1 MNNQNIQQQLLEA
14 FSIEA
19 RERIESMFSTLTEL
33 EKSIDPEK
41 RQQGVEIV
49 FREAHSLK
57 GAARSVNLPLIEML
71 CQAMEGV
78 FSKLKEGTQLF
89 STDIFDTFHEAVG
102 IIEKYLEASEE
113 NRPNFHRAIEELTN
127 FISDGMENL
136 EKRKPIESQTIKK
149 KLKPSSD
156 FHVKSSEKKK
166 RPEKLSKQN
175 LQHEAKEATLK
186 PDKQQALPAQ
196 KIHTKPLF
204 ADTVRISIAK
214 LDTLLLKSEELIT
227 SKQILHQHL
236 DQIKE
241 TGKSIRLWEKQW
253 EAVKPDLKKIEELS
267 ETHSFLNRFVQ
278 FAESNDK
285 HLSNFSRKTDKLIK
299 AVEQSNRL
307 LGGMVDD
314 LLDEIKKTSLLPF
327 STLFSTFPRMVRDIA
342 RELGKEVDI
351 EFYGGDIEIDKRILE
366 GIKDPMVHLLR
377 NAVDHGIED
386 INIRKQNQKSPCG
399 QILVTVSQPESNK
412 VKIVI
417 KDDGRGI
424 NVNTIRE
431 KVIGKGAISSENA
444 KKLTD
449 EQLLSLIFQSGIST
463 SAIITEISGR
473 GLGMAIV
480 KENIENLGG
489 MIFTDSD
496 PGHGTTFTIELPV
509 SLATFRGILVSVSE
523 QLFIIPNV
531 HVEHILKILPD
542 EIKTV
547 ENRTVISI
555 KGHAVSLVNL
565 SDVLGLTPKM
575 PTSEQKFKTDT
586 FSMPVIILGSG
597 DKRIA
602 FIVDDIINELEVLVK
617 NLGRQLKRV
626 PNISGATILGTGRVV
641 PILNVSDLIKT
652 SAGKALP
659 QSMLKTINA
668 KKSGVQKSIL
678 IVEDS
683 LTARTL
689 LKNILEAS
697 GYIIKTAI
705 DGKDGYNQIR
715 SRAFD
720 AVVSDVEMPRMN
732 GFELTKKIRSD
743 QSRSETPVILVTNL
757 DSRVDRERGIEA
769 GADAYIVKSS
779 FDRSNLLDVIKR
791 LI

>member
-1 MNNQNIQQQLLEA
+1 MDNQDFQKQLLEA
-14 FSIEA
+14 FKIEA
-19 RERIESMFSTLTEL
+19 GERIESMFSTLTEL
-33 EKSIDPEK
+33 EKSVDPEK

-49 FREAHSLK
+49 FREAHSMK

-71 CQAMEGV
+71 CQAMESV
-78 FSKLKEGTQLF
+78 FSKLKEGIQPF
-89 STDIFDTFHEAVG
+89 STDLFDTFHEAVG
-102 IIEKYLEASEE
+102 IIEKYLDAPEKD
-113 NRPNFHRAIEELTN
+113 RPNFHRAIEELTN
-127 FISDGMENL
+127 FISEGT
-136 EKRKPIESQTIKK
+136 EKSRKPEPSESQTIKRD
-149 KLKPSSD
+149 LKPSSD
-156 FHVKSSEKKK
+156 FHAKTHTIIQE
-166 RPEKLSKQN
+166 PEKLPKQAP
-175 LQHEAKEATLK
+175 QQAAKEAAIKTA
-186 PDKQQALPAQ
+186 KQQARTGQ
-196 KIHTKPLF
+196 KVQSRSLF
-204 ADTVRISIAK
+204 SDTVRISIAK
-214 LDTLLLKSEELIT
+214 LDTLLLKSEELIS
-227 SKQILHQHL
+227 SKQMLHQHL
-236 DQIKE
+236 NQIKE
-241 TGKSIRLWEKQW
+241 TGELIRIWEKQW
-253 EAVKPDLKKIEELS
+253 EAVTPELKKIKELS

-285 HLSNFSRKTDKLIK
+285 HLNNFSRKTDELIT

-314 LLDEIKKTSLLPF
+314 LLDEMKKTSLLPF
-327 STLFSTFPRMVRDIA
+327 QTLFSTFPRMVRDIA
-342 RELGKEVDI
+342 RELGKKVDI
-351 EFYGGDIEIDKRILE
+351 EFNGGDIEIDKRILE

-399 QILVTVSQPESNK
+399 QIRVTVSQPESNK
-412 VKIVI
+412 VKVVI
-417 KDDGRGI
+417 ADDGQGI
-424 NVNTIRE
+424 NINTIRE
-431 KVIGKGAISSENA
+431 KVVGKEAISNENA
-444 KKLTD
+444 DKLTD
-449 EQLLSLIFQSGIST
+449 EQLMSLIFQSGIST

-509 SLATFRGILVSVSE
+509 SLATFRGILVSVSDNF
-523 QLFIIPNV
+523 FIIPNV
-531 HVEHILKILPD
+531 HVEHTLKIQPD

-547 ENRTVISI
+547 ENRTVISV
-555 KGHAVSLVNL
+555 KDHAVSLVNL
-565 SDVLGLTPKM
+565 SDILGLPPKV
-575 PTSEQKFKTDT
+575 PTSASKGKTDT

-602 FIVDDIINELEVLVK
+602 FIVDEIINELEVLVK
-617 NLGRQLKRV
+617 NLGKQLKRV

-641 PILNVSDLIKT
+641 LILNVSDLIKT

-659 QSMLKTINA
+659 PQMLKTIEA
-668 KKSGVQKSIL
+668 KKNEVKKSIL

-697 GYIIKTAI
+697 GYVVKTAI
-705 DGKDGYNQIR
+705 DGEDGYNQIKTH
-715 SRAFD
+715 AFN

-732 GFELTKKIRSD
+732 GFELTKKIRDD

-757 DSRVDRERGIEA
+757 DSRVDRERGIDA

-779 FDRSNLLDVIKR
+779 FDRSNLLDVIAR